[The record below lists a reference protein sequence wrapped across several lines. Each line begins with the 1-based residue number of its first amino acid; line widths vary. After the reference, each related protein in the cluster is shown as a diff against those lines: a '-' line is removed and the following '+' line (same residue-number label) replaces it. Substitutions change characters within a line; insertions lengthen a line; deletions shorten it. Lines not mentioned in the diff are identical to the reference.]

1 MRLSCVASC
10 HMFSPSTLS
19 TIASISCSAQESE
32 LSGSSANSKSAIS
45 VFHWKSFNLCDAG
58 DRYDHIRLTHTIT
71 CMSMAQTLVTT
82 APSNWTQ
89 SLLKICISTNLTSVR
104 FQVHLPCGTLSITVC
119 MKVLVY
125 LTVFLIREVGE
136 KSGMV
141 RVEDK
146 ILSFIWSGELW

>member
-10 HMFSPSTLS
+10 HMFTPSTLS

-32 LSGSSANSKSAIS
+32 LSGSSVNSKSAIS

-58 DRYDHIRLTHTIT
+58 DGYDHIGLTHTIT
-71 CMSMAQTLVTT
+71 CMSMVWTLVTT
-82 APSNWTQ
+82 VPSYWTQ

-119 MKVLVY
+119 IKVLVH
-125 LTVFLIREVGE
+125 LTVFLIREVSE

-141 RVEDK
+141 RAEDK